1 MKLVLIKKYNLAVN
15 QILKTL
21 ILLLAFAF
29 VGCSNNKNDVVIN
42 DPEQYDL
49 VKDII
54 WASPEGFDL
63 TLDIYSPKSEEKL
76 PVLIIYHGGGWL
88 INDKSIMDQMS
99 QYIATNSK
107 YVVCNVNYRLL
118 SDKENS
124 ISLHEIVEDAFG
136 ALLWVNENIHKYNGD
151 NSKIAVTG
159 DSAGAHLAAMI
170 VNLGEEITDEG
181 DFSETLL
188 FKPTYMPKGNTLEEI
203 KSAMAVQASIL
214 SYGAF
219 DIYNAAI
226 FGMESSSNPFWYF
239 SGSSPRGIFGDEYT
253 HLTHPDMYK
262 KVSPI
267 FHIPSADKKSLP
279 PQYLIVGSEDA
290 LTTPELV
297 STYQDKLLENNQPAD
312 LWIYDGKGHA
322 FLDSG
327 TNFFLGNR
335 FDRDAPKALD
345 QIIGFLDE
353 VLE

>member
-124 ISLHEIVEDAFG
+124 ISLNEIVEDAFG

-170 VNLGEEITDEG
+170 INLGEEITDEG

-188 FKPTYMPKGNTLEEI
+188 FKPTYMPKDNTLEEI

-226 FGMESSSNPFWYF
+226 FGMESSSNPF
-239 SGSSPRGIFGDEYT
+239 GIFLVLLLGVYLE
-253 HLTHPDMYK
+253 MN
-262 KVSPI
+262 I
-267 FHIPSADKKSLP
+267 HI
-279 PQYLIVGSEDA
+279 
-290 LTTPELV
+290 
-297 STYQDKLLENNQPAD
+297 
-312 LWIYDGKGHA
+312 
-322 FLDSG
+322 
-327 TNFFLGNR
+327 
-335 FDRDAPKALD
+335 
-345 QIIGFLDE
+345 
-353 VLE
+353 

>member
-1 MKLVLIKKYNLAVN
+1 MKLVLIKKYNLAAN

-124 ISLHEIVEDAFG
+124 ISMHEIVEDAFG

-170 VNLGEEITDEG
+170 VNLGE
-181 DFSETLL
+181 
-188 FKPTYMPKGNTLEEI
+188 
-203 KSAMAVQASIL
+203 
-214 SYGAF
+214 
-219 DIYNAAI
+219 
-226 FGMESSSNPFWYF
+226 
-239 SGSSPRGIFGDEYT
+239 
-253 HLTHPDMYK
+253 
-262 KVSPI
+262 
-267 FHIPSADKKSLP
+267 
-279 PQYLIVGSEDA
+279 
-290 LTTPELV
+290 
-297 STYQDKLLENNQPAD
+297 
-312 LWIYDGKGHA
+312 
-322 FLDSG
+322 
-327 TNFFLGNR
+327 
-335 FDRDAPKALD
+335 
-345 QIIGFLDE
+345 
-353 VLE
+353 